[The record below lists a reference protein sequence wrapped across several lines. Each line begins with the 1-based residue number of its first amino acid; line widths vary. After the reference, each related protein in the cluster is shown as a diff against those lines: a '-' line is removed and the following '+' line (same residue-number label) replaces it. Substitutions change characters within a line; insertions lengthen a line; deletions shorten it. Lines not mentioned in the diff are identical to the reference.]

1 MKRYLLTILAVATAF
16 ASCTKFVQDEDIEF
30 AGISS
35 PEVKAT
41 TVGDTEISVTITPA
55 EGTTYYSYVVSK
67 GAARQL
73 DATNL
78 LQCKYESIAITVD
91 EKKVSGIALSSETAS
106 VSLSLKGLVPNT
118 TYTVY
123 AVARNSQGVV
133 SEVASASA
141 LTTDSTA
148 PQYVARSFEESD
160 SLLLFTVKFD
170 DPVVATG
177 KGEVTAKFY
186 GVNTALDA
194 NGLFQVIKSV
204 AVPAENVS
212 SDASGLLYIAVP
224 KEYYI
229 PGAFVGID
237 WTADVAE
244 NALGAKVPAVTSLI
258 GVQNNQLATAGVVG
272 QYENV
277 PFDLALTEKDED
289 GGFGGAE
296 DDGEK
301 DGPAI
306 FNDWEELKMV
316 SYARTRHPLAGF
328 VKGAEVTVKS
338 KDASGRTVSYSG
350 SKYGVAAENAVAVS
364 LDEDPGFG
372 SLVSY
377 TIAAGSV
384 EDIYGNSNNELV
396 VEDGYFCSYG
406 YKLDDIAG
414 TYTFSSTSAYAAYG
428 YGPYENLL
436 TIAASDNEKA
446 GNVMF
451 TGQLSDID
459 VKFYANFDMDAGT
472 ITLPEGPLVGTCVE
486 VVFGENDEPLVG
498 DDGQYVTEEYDVKLY
513 ISNGQS
519 LYTDQLGFDVPVA
532 HQLDF
537 WFAGQAYIALSEWQ
551 GANLAGV
558 YDMLNLRSVTYTPD
572 AGPAA
577 AVAQPRSVRKPVKVE
592 GVLQAL

>member
-55 EGTTYYSYVVSK
+55 DGTTYYSYVVSQ

-91 EKKVSGIALSSETAS
+91 EKKVSGMALRSETAS

-148 PQYVARSFEESD
+148 PVIVDFDSAESE
-160 SLLLFTVKFD
+160 SVMNFAVLFD

-177 KGEVTAKFY
+177 EGEVTARFY
-186 GVNTALDA
+186 AVNTARDA
-194 NGLFQVIKSV
+194 DNFFVPRKEVKLSGENVFSQDGVLYFS
-204 AVPAENVS
+204 VPAE
-212 SDASGLLYIAVP
+212 
-224 KEYYI
+224 EYI
-229 PGAFVGID
+229 PGAYVGIS
-237 WTADVAE
+237 WTADVAA
-244 NALGAKVPAVTSLI
+244 NALGAKIPAYTSTF
-258 GVQNNQLATAGVVG
+258 GVADGSLSARGVVAR
-272 QYENV
+272 YKTV
-277 PFDLALTEKDED
+277 AFDLALTEKDED

-296 DDGEK
+296 DGGES

-306 FNDWEELKMV
+306 FNDWKKLEMV
-316 SYARTRHPLAGF
+316 SYARTIHPLAGF
-328 VKGAEVTVKS
+328 VKSAEVTVKS
-338 KDASGRTVSYSG
+338 KDANGRTVSYPG
-350 SKYGVAAENAVAVS
+350 SKYGVAAANAVAVM

-384 EDIYGNSNNELV
+384 QDIYGNSNNELV

-406 YKLDDIAG
+406 YKLDDVLG
-414 TYTFSSTSAYAAYG
+414 TYSVEG
-428 YGPYENLL
+428 YQYDFDTKGAKLFGPESL
-436 TIAASDNEKA
+436 TIAKSDDPSK
-446 GNVMF
+446 GNVLITNYF
-451 TGQLSDID
+451 GVPCNLPLYADFDI
-459 VKFYANFDMDAGT
+459 NAGT
-472 ITLPEGPLVGTCVE
+472 LTIFEWQPFYQFLYAGGDTEDTSDDVPAWLYHTSNSEE
-486 VVFGENDEPLVG
+486 DVVLNMRSPGVLGAPSDLFGA
-498 DDGQYVTEEYDVKLY
+498 YIY
-513 ISNGQS
+513 ISQSVQGWSFALIDFVATKTDEGTSSQMAQSSIKESYIINGS
-519 LYTDQLGFDVPVA
+519 GKRTL
-532 HQLDF
+532 
-537 WFAGQAYIALSEWQ
+537 
-551 GANLAGV
+551 
-558 YDMLNLRSVTYTPD
+558 
-572 AGPAA
+572 
-577 AVAQPRSVRKPVKVE
+577 
-592 GVLQAL
+592 

>member
-55 EGTTYYSYVVSK
+55 DGTTYYSYVVSQ

-91 EKKVSGIALSSETAS
+91 EKKVSGMALRSETAS

-148 PQYVARSFEESD
+148 PVIVDFDSAESE
-160 SLLLFTVKFD
+160 SVMTFAVLFD

-177 KGEVTAKFY
+177 EGEVTARFY
-186 GVNTALDA
+186 AVNTARDA
-194 NGLFQVIKSV
+194 DNFFVPRKEVKLSGENVFSQDGVLYFN
-204 AVPAENVS
+204 VPAE
-212 SDASGLLYIAVP
+212 
-224 KEYYI
+224 EYI
-229 PGAFVGID
+229 PGAYVGIS
-237 WTADVAE
+237 WTADVAA
-244 NALGAKVPAVTSLI
+244 NALGAKIPAYTSTF
-258 GVQNNQLATAGVVG
+258 GVADGSLSAKGVVAR
-272 QYENV
+272 YKTV
-277 PFDLALTEKDED
+277 AFDLALTEKDED

-296 DDGEK
+296 DDGGA

-306 FNDWEELKMV
+306 FNDWKKLEMV
-316 SYARTRHPLAGF
+316 SYARTIHPLAGF
-328 VKGAEVTVKS
+328 VKSAEVTVKS
-338 KDASGRTVSYSG
+338 KDANGRTVSYPG
-350 SKYGVAAENAVAVS
+350 SKYGVAAANAVAVM

-384 EDIYGNSNNELV
+384 QDIYGNSNNEIV

-406 YKLDDIAG
+406 YKLEDVIG
-414 TYTFSSTSAYAAYG
+414 TYTFSSTSLYAEYG
-428 YGPYENLL
+428 YGPYNNLL

-459 VKFYANFDMDAGT
+459 VKFYADFDMDAGT

-486 VVFGENDEPLVG
+486 VVFGEDDNPLVG

-537 WFAGQAYIALSEWQ
+537 WFAGQAYIALSEWK

-577 AVAQPRSVRKPVKVE
+577 VVAQPRSVRKPVKVE

>member
-55 EGTTYYSYVVSK
+55 EGTTYYSYVVSQ

-91 EKKVSGIALSSETAS
+91 EKKVSGMALRSETAS

-133 SEVASASA
+133 SKVASASA

-148 PQYVARSFEESD
+148 PVIVDFKPAESE
-160 SLLLFTVKFD
+160 SVMNFAVLFD

-177 KGEVTAKFY
+177 EGEVTAKFY
-186 GVNTALDA
+186 AVNTARDA
-194 NGLFQVIKSV
+194 DNFFVPRKEVKLSGENVFSQNGVLYFS
-204 AVPAENVS
+204 VPAE
-212 SDASGLLYIAVP
+212 
-224 KEYYI
+224 EYI
-229 PGAFVGID
+229 PGAYVGIS
-237 WTADVAE
+237 WTADVAA
-244 NALGAKVPAVTSLI
+244 NALGAKIPAYTSTF
-258 GVQNNQLATAGVVG
+258 GVADGSLSARGVVAR
-272 QYENV
+272 YKTV
-277 PFDLALTEKDED
+277 AFDLALTEKDED

-296 DDGEK
+296 DGGES

-306 FNDWEELKMV
+306 FNDWEKLEMV
-316 SYARTRHPLAGF
+316 SYARTIHPLAGF
-328 VKGAEVTVKS
+328 VKSAEVTVKS
-338 KDASGRTVSYSG
+338 KDANGRTVSYPG
-350 SKYGVAAENAVAVS
+350 SKYGVAAANAVAVM

-384 EDIYGNSNNELV
+384 QDIYGNSNNELV

-406 YKLDDIAG
+406 YKLDDV
-414 TYTFSSTSAYAAYG
+414 
-428 YGPYENLL
+428 L
-436 TIAASDNEKA
+436 
-446 GNVMF
+446 GN
-451 TGQLSDID
+451 I
-459 VKFYANFDMDAGT
+459 Y
-472 ITLPEGPLVGTCVE
+472 
-486 VVFGENDEPLVG
+486 
-498 DDGQYVTEEYDVKLY
+498 
-513 ISNGQS
+513 
-519 LYTDQLGFDVPVA
+519 
-532 HQLDF
+532 
-537 WFAGQAYIALSEWQ
+537 
-551 GANLAGV
+551 
-558 YDMLNLRSVTYTPD
+558 R
-572 AGPAA
+572 
-577 AVAQPRSVRKPVKVE
+577 
-592 GVLQAL
+592 

>member
-55 EGTTYYSYVVSK
+55 EGTTYYSYVVSQ
-67 GAARQL
+67 GAVRQL

-91 EKKVSGIALSSETAS
+91 EKKVSGMALRSETAS

-148 PQYVARSFEESD
+148 PVIVDFDSAESE
-160 SLLLFTVKFD
+160 SVMNFAVLFD

-177 KGEVTAKFY
+177 EGEVTARFY
-186 GVNTALDA
+186 AVNTARDA
-194 NGLFQVIKSV
+194 DNFFVPRKEVKLSGENVFSQNGVLYFS
-204 AVPAENVS
+204 VPAE
-212 SDASGLLYIAVP
+212 
-224 KEYYI
+224 EYI
-229 PGAFVGID
+229 PGAYVGIS
-237 WTADVAE
+237 WTADVAA
-244 NALGAKVPAVTSLI
+244 NALGAKIPAYTSTF
-258 GVQNNQLATAGVVG
+258 GVANGSLSARGVVAR
-272 QYENV
+272 YKTV
-277 PFDLALTEKDED
+277 AFDLALTEKDED

-296 DDGEK
+296 DDGEA

-306 FNDWEELKMV
+306 FNDWKKLEMV
-316 SYARTRHPLAGF
+316 SYARTIHPLAGF
-328 VKGAEVTVKS
+328 VNSAEVTVKS
-338 KDASGRTVSYSG
+338 KDANGRTVSYPG
-350 SKYGVAAENAVAVS
+350 SKYGVAAANAVAVM

-384 EDIYGNSNNELV
+384 QDIYGNSNNEIV

-406 YKLDDIAG
+406 YKLEDIAG
-414 TYTFSSTSAYAAYG
+414 SYTFYSTSGFTG
-428 YGPYENLL
+428 YGPYSNVL
-436 TIAASDNEKA
+436 TVAASDNEKA

-451 TGQLSDID
+451 IGQLSDID
-459 VKFYANFDMDAGT
+459 VKFYAYFDGDAGT
-472 ITLPEGPLVGTCVE
+472 ITLPQNPIVGKCFDYVY
-486 VVFGENDEPLVG
+486 VDGKPAVD
-498 DDGQYVTEEYDVKLY
+498 DDGKY
-513 ISNGQS
+513 IVDEFDAVLMLSDGES
-519 LYTDQLGFDVPVA
+519 LYSNQLGFDIPAA
-532 HQLDF
+532 HELSF
-537 WFAGQAYIALSEWQ
+537 WYAGKAFIGIIEFKGTSAVNY
-551 GANLAGV
+551 
-558 YDMLNLRSVTYTPD
+558 YDLLNLRSITYTPD

-577 AVAQPRSVRKPVKVE
+577 AFAQPRSVRKPVKVE

>member
-55 EGTTYYSYVVSK
+55 EGTTYYSYVVSR

-73 DATNL
+73 DATTL

-148 PQYVARSFEESD
+148 PQYVARGFEESD

-186 GVNTALDA
+186 GVNTTLDA

-277 PFDLALTEKDED
+277 SFDLALTEKDED

-296 DDGEK
+296 DDEED

-306 FNDWEELKMV
+306 FNDWKELEMV

-328 VKGAEVTVKS
+328 VRSAEVTIKS
-338 KDASGRTVSYSG
+338 KDANGRTVSYSG
-350 SKYGVAAENAVAVS
+350 SKYGVAAANAVAVM

-384 EDIYGNSNNELV
+384 QDIYGNSNNELV

-406 YKLDDIAG
+406 YKLDDVLG
-414 TYTFSSTSAYAAYG
+414 TYTVEG
-428 YGPYENLL
+428 YQYDFDTKGAKPFGPEFL
-436 TIAASDNEKA
+436 TIAKSDDPSK
-446 GNVMF
+446 GNVLITNYF
-451 TGQLSDID
+451 GVPCNLPLYADFDI
-459 VKFYANFDMDAGT
+459 NAGT
-472 ITLPEGPLVGTCVE
+472 LTIFEWQPFYQFLYAGGDTEDTSDDVPAWLYHTSNSEE
-486 VVFGENDEPLVG
+486 DVVLNMRSPGVLGAPSDLFGA
-498 DDGQYVTEEYDVKLY
+498 YIY
-513 ISNGQS
+513 ISQSVQGWSFALIDFVATKTDEGTSSQMAQSSIKESYIINGS
-519 LYTDQLGFDVPVA
+519 GKRTL
-532 HQLDF
+532 
-537 WFAGQAYIALSEWQ
+537 
-551 GANLAGV
+551 
-558 YDMLNLRSVTYTPD
+558 
-572 AGPAA
+572 
-577 AVAQPRSVRKPVKVE
+577 
-592 GVLQAL
+592 